1 MIKKDIFLLKNGGV
15 GGWGCLWTGGGGKIE
30 SVLLIETS

>member
-1 MIKKDIFLLKNGGV
+1 MIKKDIFYSKMGV
-15 GGWGCLWTGGGGKIE
+15 WGWGVYGRGGGGGKIE